1 MSRRRRSAERQEYAE
16 KLRNVDK
23 IRVLER
29 EAEVARLSKSRMV
42 MNIQSLKETND
53 SLEEQATRLHAKCLR
68 LSALLG
74 LACALALI
82 FGIAVFAKEE
92 V

>member
-1 MSRRRRSAERQEYAE
+1 MSRRRRTAERQEYAE
-16 KLRNVDK
+16 NLRNIDK

-29 EAEVARLSKSRMV
+29 EAEVARLSKSRML

-53 SLEEQATRLHAKCLR
+53 FLEEQATRLRAKCLV

-82 FGIAVFAKEE
+82 FGIAVSSK
-92 V
+92 

>member
-16 KLRNVDK
+16 NLRNVDK

-29 EAEVARLSKSRMV
+29 EAEVARLSKSRML

-53 SLEEQATRLHAKCLR
+53 FLEEQADRLRAKRLM

-82 FGIAVFAKEE
+82 FGIAVFSK
-92 V
+92 

>member
-1 MSRRRRSAERQEYAE
+1 MSRRRRTAERQEYAE
-16 KLRNVDK
+16 NLRNIDK

-29 EAEVARLSKSRMV
+29 EAEVARLSKSRML

-53 SLEEQATRLHAKCLR
+53 FLEEQADRLRAKCLM

-82 FGIAVFAKEE
+82 FGIAVSSK
-92 V
+92 

>member
-1 MSRRRRSAERQEYAE
+1 MSRRRRTAERQEYAE
-16 KLRNVDK
+16 NLRNIDK

-53 SLEEQATRLHAKCLR
+53 FLEEQATRLRAKCLR
-68 LSALLG
+68 L
-74 LACALALI
+74 
-82 FGIAVFAKEE
+82 
-92 V
+92 

>member
-16 KLRNVDK
+16 NLRNIDK

-53 SLEEQATRLHAKCLR
+53 FLEEQATRLRAKCLV

-82 FGIAVFAKEE
+82 FGIAVSSK
-92 V
+92 

>member
-16 KLRNVDK
+16 NLRNIDK

-29 EAEVARLSKSRMV
+29 EAEVARLSKSRML

-53 SLEEQATRLHAKCLR
+53 FLEEQADRLRAKCLM

-82 FGIAVFAKEE
+82 FGIAVVSK
-92 V
+92 

>member
-16 KLRNVDK
+16 NLRNVDK

-29 EAEVARLSKSRMV
+29 EAEVARLSKSRML

-53 SLEEQATRLHAKCLR
+53 FLEEQADRLRAKCLM

-74 LACALALI
+74 LACTLALI
-82 FGIAVFAKEE
+82 FGLAVFSK
-92 V
+92 